1 MRSNAM
7 RVAADS
13 RQAVVVP
20 VEERLI
26 VALDLPDRTSAIRMV
41 DKLGDN
47 VRFYKI
53 GLELQMAGGF
63 AIAEVLIKR
72 GKKIFLDSKLF
83 DIAETV
89 KGAVANVANLGVDF
103 LTVHGNGQI
112 ISAAM
117 EGRGSN
123 PLKILSVTVLTS
135 LDAHDI
141 QDLGFTCSINDL
153 VMLRVRKAL
162 DAGCDGVIASG
173 QEAREIRDFAGRSLI
188 IVSPGIR
195 SVGVAKHDQ
204 KRTTAPAE
212 AIAAGADYLVVGRQI
227 TTSPDPAREAARV
240 LEEIDTALGA

>member
-1 MRSNAM
+1 MRTNAM

-13 RQAVVVP
+13 RQAVIVP

-26 VALDLPDRTSAIRMV
+26 VALDLPDRDAAIRMV
-41 DKLGDN
+41 DMLGDN

-63 AIAEVLIKR
+63 AIAAELIKR

-103 LTVHGNGQI
+103 LTVHGNGKI

-135 LDAHDI
+135 LDAYDI
-141 QDLGFTCSINDL
+141 QDLGYSCSINEL

-173 QEAREIRDFAGRSLI
+173 QEAQEIRDFAGNRLI

-195 SVGVAKHDQ
+195 SSNVPKNDQ
-204 KRTTAPAE
+204 KRVASPTE

-227 TTSPDPAREAARV
+227 TTSAEPAREAARV
-240 LEEIDTALGA
+240 LEEIDAALGA